1 MTSLSETRLR
11 FVIAAGSRGAAT
23 QFAHYLAVARALG
36 VRPLIA
42 VPSDPDL
49 ADLALSVGADV
60 IPDATPRLI
69 EALEPDVLVVDDP
82 VAAQMSGW
90 IIAAQRAGVLVLTLS
105 DLGLTPEPATP
116 RRARRTSRTAP
127 SASSIA
133 AHP

>member
-1 MTSLSETRLR
+1 MTSLADTRVL
-11 FVIAAGSRGAAT
+11 FVIAAGSRGAET

-42 VPSDPDL
+42 VPADPGL

-60 IPDATPRLI
+60 IPNATPRLI
-69 EALEPDVLVVDDP
+69 DALELDVLVVDDP
-82 VAAQMSGW
+82 VAAQMAGW
-90 IIAAQRAGVLVLTLS
+90 IIEAQRIGVLVLTLS

-116 RRARRTSRTAP
+116 RRARKTKRTAP
-127 SASSIA
+127 SVSVA